1 MRLNRD
7 QRLHIYDVI
16 AREMH
21 LRENECIMIDN
32 EIYLL
37 TDDIYVMDKGGVV
50 EDGKILQGILSG
62 SLDFEFLDDKEQ
74 L

>member
-1 MRLNRD
+1 MRLSRD

-21 LRENECIMIDN
+21 LHENECIMIDN

-37 TDDIYVMDKGGVV
+37 TDDIYIMDKGGVV

-62 SLDFEFLDDKEQ
+62 DLDFEFLDDK
-74 L
+74 